1 MHEMSIA
8 QSLLGILREEMEKH
22 DAKVLKSVHLQIGKL
37 SAIVPE
43 ALSFCFQIMVEGT
56 EMEGARLSMDVVPLR
71 GSCAQCGKEFEI
83 EEYRFLCPIC
93 GSGGIKTIAGRDLA
107 VVDMEVE

>member
-8 QSLLGILREEMEKH
+8 QSLMEIIREEMGKH
-22 DAKVLKSVHLQIGKL
+22 DAKVLKSVHLQIGQL

-43 ALSFCFQIMVEGT
+43 SLSFCFQVMVEGT
-56 EMEGARLSMDVVPLR
+56 EMEGAKLVMDIIPLR
-71 GSCAQCGKEFEI
+71 GRCPECRKEFEI
-83 EEYRFLCPIC
+83 EDYHFACPTC
-93 GSGGIKTIAGRDLA
+93 GSARIETIAGQDLA

>member
-8 QSLLGILREEMEKH
+8 QSLMEILREEMGKH
-22 DAKVLKSVHLQIGKL
+22 DARVLKSVHLKIGQL

-43 ALSFCFQIMVEGT
+43 ALSFCFQVMAEGT
-56 EMEGARLSMDVVPLR
+56 EMEGAKLVMDLIPLR
-71 GSCAQCGKEFEI
+71 GSCPECRKEFEI
-83 EEYRFLCPIC
+83 ADYHFSCPDC
-93 GSGGIKTIAGRDLA
+93 GSSRIETIAGQDLA

>member
-8 QSLLGILREEMEKH
+8 QSLMEILREEMAKH
-22 DAKVLKSVHLQIGKL
+22 DAKVLKSVHLQIGQL

-56 EMEGARLSMDVVPLR
+56 EMEGAKLAMDVIALR
-71 GSCAQCGKEFEI
+71 GRCPECQKEFEI
-83 EEYRFLCPIC
+83 EDYHFACPTC
-93 GSGGIKTIAGRDLA
+93 GSVRIETIAGQDLA